1 MNNLRLNKQFLII
14 IFVLL
19 FGSMNIF
26 SLTMKQDDKKINE
39 FTSTLKQKVLLSN
52 DQEAKV
58 LSIMSELQN
67 NISSKPE
74 NKSEYIKTA
83 QSKVESLL
91 DSKQKMKYDIIK
103 NDLWKNF

>member
-1 MNNLRLNKQFLII
+1 MNTLRLNKQFLIV

-19 FGSMNIF
+19 FGSLNIL
-26 SLTMKQDDKKINE
+26 SSTIKQDDKKINE

-58 LSIMSELQN
+58 LSIMSELQK

-74 NKSEYIKTA
+74 NKSEYIKTS

>member
-1 MNNLRLNKQFLII
+1 MNTLRLNKYFLII
-14 IFVLL
+14 LLIML
-19 FGSMNIF
+19 FGSMNIL
-26 SLTMKQDDKKINE
+26 SSTMNQDDKKVKE
-39 FTSTLKQKVLLSN
+39 FTSTLKQKVLLNN

-74 NKSEYIKTA
+74 NKSEYIKSA

-103 NDLWKNF
+103 NDLWKNI

>member
-1 MNNLRLNKQFLII
+1 MNTLRLNKHFLII
-14 IFVLL
+14 ILVLL
-19 FGSMNIF
+19 FGSMNIL
-26 SLTMKQDDKKINE
+26 SSTMKQDDKKINE

-83 QSKVESLL
+83 QTKVESLL

>member
-1 MNNLRLNKQFLII
+1 MFINKHFLII
-14 IFVLL
+14 ILIML
-19 FGSMNIF
+19 FGSLNILSSTMN
-26 SLTMKQDDKKINE
+26 QDDKKAKE

-58 LSIMSELQN
+58 LSIMSELQK

-91 DSKQKMKYDIIK
+91 GSKQKMKYDIIK